1 MNLKILL
8 IGSGGREHCIAKKLK
23 ENKRVKKIFCA
34 PGNGGT
40 ALEDKCENINF
51 LVSDIEGLL
60 NFAKENNIDLTIVGP
75 EDPLINGISDTF
87 TEEGLKIFG
96 PKRFGAMLEG
106 SKCFSKDF
114 MKKYGVK
121 TAKYENFTEYDK
133 ALEYLKEQEFPI
145 VIKADGLALGK
156 GVYICENLEQ
166 GEEALKDIMVNDIF
180 KGAGSSI
187 VIEEFLDGVEAS
199 ILSVTDGK
207 TIKPFISAKDHK
219 QVFDG
224 GKGPNTGGMGVL
236 APNPYVTEDVL
247 KEFKETIMNKT
258 LLGIQEEGFDFKGV
272 IFFGIMITKKGTY
285 LLEYNVRFGD
295 PETQSVLPLM
305 ENDFLEL
312 LESTLDGSLSDFN
325 ISWKNGYVCN
335 VVLASKGYPGVYEK
349 GYEIT
354 INSNV
359 KDKVIIAGAT
369 LKDNVLVT
377 SGGRVLSLLGYGLN
391 RYEAIKNAYDIL
403 DKVNFSG
410 KYCRLDIGK

>member
-1 MNLKILL
+1 
-8 IGSGGREHCIAKKLK
+8 
-23 ENKRVKKIFCA
+23 
-34 PGNGGT
+34 
-40 ALEDKCENINF
+40 
-51 LVSDIEGLL
+51 
-60 NFAKENNIDLTIVGP
+60 
-75 EDPLINGISDTF
+75 
-87 TEEGLKIFG
+87 
-96 PKRFGAMLEG
+96 MLEG

-156 GVYICENLEQ
+156 GVYIC
-166 GEEALKDIMVNDIF
+166 
-180 KGAGSSI
+180 
-187 VIEEFLDGVEAS
+187 
-199 ILSVTDGK
+199 VTDGK

-325 ISWKNGYVCN
+325 LSWKNGYVCN

-377 SGGRVLSLLGYGLN
+377 SGGRVLSLLGYGLD

>member
-1 MNLKILL
+1 MKILL
-8 IGSGGREHCIAKKLK
+8 IGSGGREHSIAKKLK
-23 ENKRVKKIFCA
+23 ENKKVEKIFCA

-51 LVSDIEGLL
+51 SVNDIEGLL
-60 NFAKENNIDLTIVGP
+60 NFAKTNNVELTVVGP
-75 EDPLINGISDTF
+75 EDPLINGISDRF

-96 PKRFGAMLEG
+96 PKKCGAMLEG

-121 TAKYENFTEYDK
+121 TAKYENFTDYDK
-133 ALEYLKEQEFPI
+133 ALEYLREQEFPI

-166 GEEALKDIMVNDIF
+166 GEDALKDIMVNDIF
-180 KGAGSSI
+180 KGAGKSI
-187 VIEEFLDGVEAS
+187 VIEEFLQGVEAS

-236 APNPYVTEDVL
+236 APNPYVTDEVL
-247 KEFKETIMNKT
+247 KDFENTIMNQT
-258 LLGIQEEGFDFKGV
+258 LLGIQEEGFDFKGI

-285 LLEYNVRFGD
+285 LLEYNVRLGD
-295 PETQSVLPLM
+295 PETQSVLALM
-305 ENDFLEL
+305 ESDFLEL
-312 LESTLDGSLSDFN
+312 LESTLNGSLSDFN
-325 ISWKNGYVCN
+325 LSWKNGYVCN
-335 VVLASKGYPGVYEK
+335 VVLTSKGYPGPYEK

-354 INSNV
+354 IGEKV
-359 KDKVIIAGAT
+359 KNNVIIAGAT
-369 LKDNVLVT
+369 LRNDILVT
-377 SGGRVLSLLGYGLN
+377 SGGRVLSLLGYGLD

-403 DKVNFSG
+403 DKVNFYG
-410 KYCRLDIGK
+410 KYCRFDIGK